1 MPVPCVY
8 TPGFVFEIGSSL
20 REARVRQHL
29 EFEEL
34 ETRTKVRAKYL
45 RFLEEERFEQL
56 PGHAYT
62 KGFLQVYADALGLD
76 GRLYVEEYNLRYVGG
91 ASSGG
96 SGEEGSAPRVPRAPT
111 GRQRRRRN
119 RRESGT
125 VGIALAA
132 ILLLTALV
140 IAAWRFGGHDEPQV
154 DGINSPTPRAA
165 ASTKRTATQQQVVV
179 TIHALRGPSF
189 MEVRAGN
196 GTPLY
201 TGTLEKG
208 QTQRFTKKSLS
219 LSVDKPRN
227 VVVKVNG
234 ARYVFPPG
242 GRALTVSGATA
253 VSG

>member
-1 MPVPCVY
+1 M
-8 TPGFVFEIGSSL
+8 FEIGSSL
-20 REARVRQHL
+20 REARVRQDL
-29 EFEEL
+29 GFEEL
-34 ETRTKVRAKYL
+34 EARTKVRAKYL

-76 GRLYVEEYNLRYVGG
+76 GRLYVEEYNMRYVGG
-91 ASSGG
+91 
-96 SGEEGSAPRVPRAPT
+96 EEAAAAAPRAARAPV
-111 GRQRRRRN
+111 GPQRRRRN

-125 VGIALAA
+125 VGVALAA
-132 ILLLTALV
+132 ILLVTALV
-140 IAAWRFGGHDEPQV
+140 IAAWRFGGHEDPQV
-154 DGINSPTPRAA
+154 DGVNAPRSPAA
-165 ASTKRTATQQQVVV
+165 TASKATQQQVTL
-179 TIHALRGPSF
+179 TIRAVRGPSF
-189 MEVRAGN
+189 MEVRSGS
-196 GTPLY
+196 GRPLY

-208 QTQRFTKKSLS
+208 QLQRFTKKSLS
-219 LSVDKPRN
+219 LSVARPGN

>member
-1 MPVPCVY
+1 M
-8 TPGFVFEIGSSL
+8 FEIGSSL
-20 REARVRQHL
+20 REARVRQQL

-34 ETRTKVRAKYL
+34 EQRTKVRAKYL

-91 ASSGG
+91 
-96 SGEEGSAPRVPRAPT
+96 EEPGTPRVPRTPV
-111 GRQRRRRN
+111 GRQRRRA

-125 VGIALAA
+125 VGVALAA
-132 ILLLTALV
+132 ILLVTALV

-154 DGINSPTPRAA
+154 EGVNAPPPRTAA
-165 ASTKRTATQQQVVV
+165 ATKRTSTQQQVTV
-179 TIHALRGPSF
+179 TIRAVRGPSF

-196 GTPLY
+196 GRPLY
-201 TGTLEKG
+201 TGTLDRG

-219 LSVDKPRN
+219 LSVDRPRN

-242 GRALTVSGATA
+242 GHALTVSGATA

>member
-1 MPVPCVY
+1 
-8 TPGFVFEIGSSL
+8 VFEIGSSL

-34 ETRTKVRAKYL
+34 EERTKVRAKYL
-45 RFLEEERFEQL
+45 RYLEEERFEQL

-62 KGFLQVYADALGLD
+62 KGFLHVYADALGLD

-91 ASSGG
+91 
-96 SGEEGSAPRVPRAPT
+96 GEQESAPRVPRAPV
-111 GRQRRRRN
+111 GLPRRRN
-119 RRESGT
+119 KRESGT
-125 VGIALAA
+125 VGVALAA
-132 ILLLTALV
+132 ILLVTALV

-154 DGINSPTPRAA
+154 DGVNAPKARTTAA
-165 ASTKRTATQQQVVV
+165 TKRTATQQQVVV

-201 TGTLEKG
+201 TGTLERG

-219 LSVDKPRN
+219 LSVDRPRN

>member
-1 MPVPCVY
+1 
-8 TPGFVFEIGSSL
+8 VFEIGSSL

-29 EFEEL
+29 DFEDL
-34 ETRTKVRAKYL
+34 EARTKVRAKYL

-76 GRLYVEEYNLRYVGG
+76 GRLYVEEYNLRYVV
-91 ASSGG
+91 
-96 SGEEGSAPRVPRAPT
+96 GEDVAAQKAPPRAPV
-111 GRQRRRRN
+111 GRQRRRR

-132 ILLLTALV
+132 ILAVTALV

-154 DGINSPTPRAA
+154 DGVNAPAATRAA
-165 ASTKRTATQQQVVV
+165 ASSKRSATQQQVRL
-179 TIHALRGPSF
+179 TIRAVKGPSF

-201 TGTLEKG
+201 TGTLERG

-219 LSVDKPRN
+219 LSVDRPRN

-253 VSG
+253 VSR

>member
-1 MPVPCVY
+1 
-8 TPGFVFEIGSSL
+8 VFEIGSSL

-34 ETRTKVRAKYL
+34 EARTKVRAKYL
-45 RFLEEERFEQL
+45 RYLEEERFEQL

-91 ASSGG
+91 
-96 SGEEGSAPRVPRAPT
+96 EEAGTPRVPRAPV
-111 GRQRRRRN
+111 GRQRRRS

-125 VGIALAA
+125 VGVALAA
-132 ILLLTALV
+132 ILLVTALV
-140 IAAWRFGGHDEPQV
+140 IADWRFGGHDEPQV
-154 DGINSPTPRAA
+154 EGVNVPAVRTAA
-165 ASTKRTATQQQVVV
+165 ASKRTATHQQVTV
-179 TIHALRGPSF
+179 TIRAVAGPSF

-196 GTPLY
+196 GKPLY
-201 TGTLEKG
+201 TGTLERG

-219 LSVDKPRN
+219 LSVDRPRN

-242 GRALTVSGATA
+242 SGALTVSGATA
-253 VSG
+253 VSE

>member
-1 MPVPCVY
+1 M
-8 TPGFVFEIGSSL
+8 FEIGSSL

-29 EFEEL
+29 EFEGL
-34 ETRTKVRAKYL
+34 EERTKVRAKYL
-45 RFLEEERFEQL
+45 RYLEEERFEQL

-62 KGFLQVYADALGLD
+62 KGFLHVYADALGLD

-91 ASSGG
+91 AG
-96 SGEEGSAPRVPRAPT
+96 SGAEEASAPRVPRAPT
-111 GRQRRRRN
+111 GRPRHRRN

-125 VGIALAA
+125 VGVALAA
-132 ILLLTALV
+132 ILLVTALV

-154 DGINSPTPRAA
+154 DGVSSTHRSPAAHSSQQRVTVTVRA
-165 ASTKRTATQQQVVV
+165 V
-179 TIHALRGPSF
+179 RGPSF

-219 LSVDKPRN
+219 LSVDRPRN

>member
-1 MPVPCVY
+1 M
-8 TPGFVFEIGSSL
+8 FEIGSSL

-34 ETRTKVRAKYL
+34 EARTKVRAKYL

-62 KGFLQVYADALGLD
+62 KGFLQVFADALGLD

-91 ASSGG
+91 
-96 SGEEGSAPRVPRAPT
+96 EEAAAPRAPV

-132 ILLLTALV
+132 ILLVTALV
-140 IAAWRFGGHDEPQV
+140 IAAWRFGGHDQPQV
-154 DGINSPTPRAA
+154 DGVNVPGTRAA
-165 ASTKRTATQQQVVV
+165 TATKRTATQQQVTLTVRAV
-179 TIHALRGPSF
+179 HGPSF

-219 LSVDKPRN
+219 LSVDRPRN

-242 GRALTVSGATA
+242 GRALTVSGATT

>member
-1 MPVPCVY
+1 M
-8 TPGFVFEIGSSL
+8 FEIGSSL

-29 EFEEL
+29 DFEEL
-34 ETRTKVRAKYL
+34 EARTKVRAKYL

-76 GRLYVEEYNLRYVGG
+76 GRLYVEEYNLRFVGG
-91 ASSGG
+91 
-96 SGEEGSAPRVPRAPT
+96 EEIGPQKLPRAQV
-111 GRQRRRRN
+111 GRQRRTRN

-132 ILLLTALV
+132 ILAVTALV

-154 DGINSPTPRAA
+154 DGVNAPATRTA
-165 ASTKRTATQQQVVV
+165 ASAKHSATQQQVTL
-179 TIHALRGPSF
+179 TIRAVNGPSF

-219 LSVDKPRN
+219 LSVDRPRN

-242 GRALTVSGATA
+242 GGALTVSGATA

>member
-1 MPVPCVY
+1 
-8 TPGFVFEIGSSL
+8 VFEIGSSL

-34 ETRTKVRAKYL
+34 EARTKVRAKYL

-76 GRLYVEEYNLRYVGG
+76 GRLYVDEYNMRYVVGG
-91 ASSGG
+91 G
-96 SGEEGSAPRVPRAPT
+96 GEEASAPRAPRAPI

-125 VGIALAA
+125 VGVALAA
-132 ILLLTALV
+132 ILLVTALV
-140 IAAWRFGGHDEPQV
+140 IAAWRFGGHDTPQV
-154 DGINSPTPRAA
+154 DGVNAPKPRATA
-165 ASTKRTATQQQVVV
+165 ALKRTATQQQVVV

-208 QTQRFTKKSLS
+208 QTQRFT
-219 LSVDKPRN
+219 
-227 VVVKVNG
+227 
-234 ARYVFPPG
+234 
-242 GRALTVSGATA
+242 
-253 VSG
+253 

>member
-1 MPVPCVY
+1 M
-8 TPGFVFEIGSSL
+8 FEIGSSL

-29 EFEEL
+29 DFEEL
-34 ETRTKVRAKYL
+34 EARTKVRAKYL

-76 GRLYVEEYNLRYVGG
+76 GRLYVEEYNLRFVGG
-91 ASSGG
+91 EESGAG
-96 SGEEGSAPRVPRAPT
+96 AQVPRAPI
-111 GRQRRRRN
+111 GRQRRGRAQ
-119 RRESGT
+119 RESGT

-132 ILLLTALV
+132 ILLVTALV

-154 DGINSPTPRAA
+154 DGVNAATPRVDASAA
-165 ASTKRTATQQQVVV
+165 KRSTQQQVTV
-179 TIHALRGPSF
+179 TIRAVRGSSF

-208 QTQRFTKKSLS
+208 QIQRFTKKSLT
-219 LSVDKPRN
+219 LSVDRPRN
-227 VVVKVNG
+227 VVVRVDGTRYLLEQNAG
-234 ARYVFPPG
+234 LCVLARG
-242 GRALTVSGATA
+242 SHTRR
-253 VSG
+253 